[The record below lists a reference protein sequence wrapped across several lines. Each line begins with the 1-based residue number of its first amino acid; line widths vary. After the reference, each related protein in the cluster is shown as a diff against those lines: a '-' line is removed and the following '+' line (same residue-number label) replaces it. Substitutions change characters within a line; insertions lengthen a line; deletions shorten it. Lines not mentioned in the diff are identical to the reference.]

1 MTYSLPFGLK
11 QKPLPHYFEHGVV
24 KFNMQEGVM
33 HFQVKQITKQMNGT
47 IYRGIV
53 KSKQHLDKL
62 LAVKS
67 LNEIQTIE
75 VVQ

>member
-11 QKPLPHYFEHGVV
+11 QKPVNKYFEHGVI
-24 KFNMQEGVM
+24 KFSCREGKL
-33 HFQVKQITKQMNGT
+33 FYTVKQITKTVNATVFNGEVT
-47 IYRGIV
+47 
-53 KSKQHLDKL
+53 SKQHLDKL

-75 VVQ
+75 VVN